1 MKFFKMA
8 HLFLIRHNLAPA
20 YLMPNFNLI
29 SSAHSYNTR
38 GSNNNFC
45 LTRDLSLFSNGFA
58 YTAIKQWNSLPEDI
72 KSIDQF
78 KVFKR
83 KLKQYLILQ
92 YEWSGGILSDGS
104 FVMDSLFL
112 QFYVFTLQSL
122 LNLFLYGTSL
132 EKSHLDFHDHVAP

>member
-8 HLFLIRHNLAPA
+8 HLFRIRHNLAPA
-20 YLMPNFNLI
+20 YLMPNFKLI
-29 SSAHSYNTR
+29 SSAHSYNIR

-92 YEWSGGILSDGS
+92 YE
-104 FVMDSLFL
+104 
-112 QFYVFTLQSL
+112 
-122 LNLFLYGTSL
+122 
-132 EKSHLDFHDHVAP
+132 